1 MASTVTKCA
10 KNWLLMSTA
19 IGAIGLVAPAY
30 ASEGVQDDQSTGQ
43 DADGAAEQAE
53 GLNVIIVTAR
63 RREEDIRDVPVTIS
77 SVGGEALEGYKLDQ
91 ATDVARFVPAL
102 NVSLGGSGTG
112 GSIYLRGVGSSQV
125 SAAFD
130 SAVLLNIDGIPINSP
145 RFLQGGL
152 LDLEQV
158 DVLKGP
164 QSLYF
169 GKGATAGV
177 MSIQSRGPGDEF
189 EASLS
194 ASYEFEEK
202 GQVYEG
208 YISGPITDTF
218 GARLALR
225 YLDNDEL
232 FENTAPGA
240 VNRFRGEERFDGRL
254 TLDWRPTSS
263 FSAVLKIARSEM
275 ENDGMLLFTDA
286 QCPVNGSMLTN
297 YPNGFLQ
304 PSGLDCNSFDQVVQ
318 IGEINPIVG
327 GNFAGLPPQPTPF
340 SDFQTTLTSLALSWD
355 VTDNLTLRSVTG
367 KFDMEGEDFDN
378 FSIDVN
384 GYANNYAIND
394 TDGFS
399 QELRLESQF
408 DGPFNF
414 ILGGFYQDREITF
427 SATQNPV
434 GAALLFIPAGAIVP
448 PGTPGFPPT
457 GIPTVT
463 ITPGPDPLTGFTND
477 FSKTHVTDAEAFS
490 VFGSV
495 DFKVTD
501 TLTVTAGARYTEE
514 ERSNVFEFPTVHSS
528 LLQLGFLPSGSSF
541 GPIEF
546 EDDNFSPEVSVVY
559 AVNEDVNLFAA
570 YKSGFKSGGIDNSAF
585 PAASLL
591 AEQATGEFTSLIFDS
606 ETAEGVEFGF
616 KSNLMAGTM
625 RWNATIY
632 YYVYEDLQV
641 QTFDANTLGFINNN
655 AGELTS
661 QGFETDI
668 IWKTPIDGLTV
679 SGAIAYTDAK
689 YTDTFIQF
697 EDLDGRRSV
706 RAPEWT
712 GTLGLDYSTPISDGL
727 DWSFG
732 AFGSFSDEYF
742 TEAAFVNDPVQESFA
757 TLDLSTGISS
767 SDDRWQL
774 NLIATNVFDKLYVID
789 SAPRPFAA
797 PNAAG
802 EVDRFNITNRGRQ
815 VFVELAF
822 RY

>member
-1 MASTVTKCA
+1 MSFTHMKKPSLQQRTTRLLGASGLALVAITIAAPWATAQETVETNEDVETRTLDTVT
-10 KNWLLMSTA
+10 
-19 IGAIGLVAPAY
+19 
-30 ASEGVQDDQSTGQ
+30 
-43 DADGAAEQAE
+43 
-53 GLNVIIVTAR
+53 VTAR
-63 RREEDIRDVPVTIS
+63 KREENITDVPVTVS
-77 SVGGEALEGYKLDQ
+77 SVGGEALDGFKLDQ

-102 NVSLGGSGTG
+102 DVNIGGSGSG
-112 GSIYLRGVGSSQV
+112 GSVYLRGVGSSQV

-177 MSIQSRGPGDEF
+177 MSFQSKGPGDEF
-189 EASLS
+189 EAGLS

-208 YISGPITDTF
+208 YISGPITETF

-225 YLDNDEL
+225 FLNNEEL
-232 FENTAPGA
+232 FENTAPGT
-240 VNRFRGEERFDGRL
+240 VNRFRGEERLDGRV
-254 TLDWRPTSS
+254 TFDWRPTDS

-275 ENDGMLLFTDA
+275 ENDGSLLFTDA
-286 QCPVNGSMLTN
+286 ECPVNGSELTN
-297 YPNGFLQ
+297 YPNGVLQ
-304 PSGLDCNSFDQVVQ
+304 PSGVDCNALDQVVQ
-318 IGEINPIVG
+318 IGEINPAIG
-327 GNFAGLPPQPTPF
+327 ANFAGLPPQPTPF
-340 SDFQTTLTSLALSWD
+340 SDFETTLTSLALSWD
-355 VTDNLTLRSVTG
+355 VTDKLRLQSVTG
-367 KFDMEGEDFDN
+367 KFDLEGEDFDS

-384 GYANNYAIND
+384 GFFNNYAINE

-463 ITPGPDPLTGFTND
+463 ITPGPDPVTGFTSD
-477 FSKTHVTDAEAFS
+477 FSKTHITDAEAFS
-490 VFGSV
+490 LFGSV
-495 DFKVTD
+495 DFEVTD
-501 TLTVTAGARYTEE
+501 KLTVTAGARYTEE

-559 AVNEDVNLFAA
+559 AVNENINVFAA

-585 PAASLL
+585 PSAALL
-591 AEQATGEFTSLIFDS
+591 AEQAAGEFTSLIFDS
-606 ETAEGVEFGF
+606 ETADGVEFGF
-616 KSNLMAGTM
+616 KSDLLGGSM
-625 RWNATIY
+625 RWNGT
-632 YYVYEDLQV
+632 VYHYIFEDLQV
-641 QTFDANTLGFINNN
+641 QTFDLNTLGFINNN

-668 IWKTPIDGLTV
+668 IWNTPVNGLSV
-679 SGAIAYTDAK
+679 SGAIAYTDSK
-689 YTDTFIQF
+689 YTDTFVQL
-697 EDLDGRRSV
+697 EDLNGRRSV

-712 GTLGLDYSTPISDGL
+712 GTAGLNYTTPVTEGVN
-727 DWSFG
+727 WSLG

-742 TEAAFVNDPVQESFA
+742 TEAVLVNDPIQEAYA

-774 NLIATNVFDKLYVID
+774 NLIATNVFDELYVID
-789 SAPRPFAA
+789 SAPRPGTV

-802 EVDRFNITNRGRQ
+802 EGDSFKITNRGRQ
-815 VFVELAF
+815 VFVEAAF
-822 RY
+822 RF